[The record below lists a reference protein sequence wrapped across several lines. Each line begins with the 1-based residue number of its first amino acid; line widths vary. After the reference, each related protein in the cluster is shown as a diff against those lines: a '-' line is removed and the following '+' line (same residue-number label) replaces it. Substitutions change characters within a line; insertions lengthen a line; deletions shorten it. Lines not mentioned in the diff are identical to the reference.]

1 MIKATGEFGIRK
13 IPDLANWIFK
23 SRYVSEAMRESV
35 FIAIPKKLGALECC
49 IHRTVRIISQLG
61 KVLLRV
67 TITKLR
73 GKSTKELMRNSLNL
87 GKEKAQLRQY
97 LLSE

>member
-1 MIKATGEFGIRK
+1 MTEMIKATGEFGIRK

-49 IHRTVRIISQLG
+49 IHRTF
-61 KVLLRV
+61 
-67 TITKLR
+67 
-73 GKSTKELMRNSLNL
+73 
-87 GKEKAQLRQY
+87 
-97 LLSE
+97 